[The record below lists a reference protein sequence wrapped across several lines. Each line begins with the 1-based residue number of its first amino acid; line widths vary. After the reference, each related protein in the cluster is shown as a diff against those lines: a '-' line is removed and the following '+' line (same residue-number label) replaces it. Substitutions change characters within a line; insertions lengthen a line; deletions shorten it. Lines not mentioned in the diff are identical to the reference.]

1 METGNT
7 VVVAGVVICP
17 IIHGM
22 ELLSFEGAVHR
33 GVGEYTPEEAAATSD
48 LYVIRWM
55 N

>member
-1 METGNT
+1 METGDT

-33 GVGEYTPEEAAATSD
+33 VGEYTPEEAAATSD